1 MNRPLLDPLPSYE
14 SAAMVA
20 FDLNERIR
28 ELLQD
33 QPAPDAEVKI
43 TWGHVGTMTEAARRL
58 AAVVALLDGTE
69 T

>member
-1 MNRPLLDPLPSYE
+1 
-14 SAAMVA
+14 MVA